1 MRARLVGTEAR
12 ATTSLPKVPSD
23 DGGITMKMTPMT
35 LEDFEKRGSKAH
47 MGKAAK
53 FLLGLEPLTPTVADF
68 SSPSPST
75 RRGSLNS
82 QWNGTGAAV
91 AVKPVKGGSI
101 RTATIDDDLYVV
113 WYPEVK

>member
-1 MRARLVGTEAR
+1 
-12 ATTSLPKVPSD
+12 
-23 DGGITMKMTPMT
+23 MKMTPMT